1 MKWRGYW
8 VAAPTPFKLSGE
20 IDLDQFE
27 AVLERYV
34 SEGVHGVVV
43 NGSTG
48 EWFSQDESERNRVSA
63 FAARVIRSRI
73 PLVIGCTTFS
83 AANTL
88 RLIDI
93 AAENGA
99 NGAMVTIPPYTH
111 PTNAEI
117 VSFFKQIDRDTQLP
131 LMIYNWPRGVTIDLD
146 IDVLLEIAQLPN
158 VVSIKDSS
166 PDEKKTIELLN
177 RLLENNS
184 ELSFFGRFI
193 HASGMENLLNVGGD
207 GNIDG
212 GGLGAKFAVPYFEA
226 IWDERIVEARKY
238 SETYEKLSNSLI
250 SSDYSGK
257 FASPIS
263 QLKAAMRM
271 TSVNAGFVRP
281 PYQDVYDKQKLSAIR
296 AALVASEIEVQ

>member
-8 VAAPTPFKLSGE
+8 VAAPTPFNLAGE

-27 AVLERYV
+27 AVLEMYV
-34 SEGVHGVVV
+34 SEGVHGIVV

-48 EWFSQDESERNRVSA
+48 EWFSQDESERNKVSA

-83 AANTL
+83 AVNTL

-99 NGAMVTIPPYTH
+99 NGAMVTIPPYIH
-111 PTNAEI
+111 PTNSEI
-117 VSFFKQIDRDTQLP
+117 VSFFKDINRDTKLP

-146 IDVLLEIAQLPN
+146 IEVLLEIAQLPN
-158 VVSIKDSS
+158 VACIKDSS

-177 RLLENNS
+177 RLLEKKA

-226 IWDERIVEARKY
+226 IWDERIVDARKH
-238 SETYEKLSNSLI
+238 SQAYEKLSNSLI

-281 PYQDVYDKQKLSAIR
+281 PYQDVYDEQKLSAIR

>member
-1 MKWRGYW
+1 
-8 VAAPTPFKLSGE
+8 
-20 IDLDQFE
+20 
-27 AVLERYV
+27 
-34 SEGVHGVVV
+34 
-43 NGSTG
+43 
-48 EWFSQDESERNRVSA
+48 
-63 FAARVIRSRI
+63 
-73 PLVIGCTTFS
+73 
-83 AANTL
+83 
-88 RLIDI
+88 
-93 AAENGA
+93 
-99 NGAMVTIPPYTH
+99 
-111 PTNAEI
+111 
-117 VSFFKQIDRDTQLP
+117 
-131 LMIYNWPRGVTIDLD
+131 MIYNWPRGVTIDLD

-207 GNIDG
+207 GNVDG

-238 SETYEKLSNSLI
+238 SEAYEKLSNSLI